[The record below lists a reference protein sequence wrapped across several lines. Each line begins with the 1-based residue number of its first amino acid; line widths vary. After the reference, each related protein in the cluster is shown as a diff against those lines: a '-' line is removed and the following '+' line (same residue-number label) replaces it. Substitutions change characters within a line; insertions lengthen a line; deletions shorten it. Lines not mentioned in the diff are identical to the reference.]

1 MYRHERGFSML
12 EVLVVILI
20 MGIIAAFALP
30 NALNFVRAY
39 RLHADASA
47 IASQLNVAP
56 FRATSQYTPYR
67 INFNIGANTFTMD
80 RLNSSYSSPITEF
93 GALPLSQGITLL
105 SNCPVEAK
113 PGNVS
118 ATFDGISPAM
128 NFNTRGLPV
137 DSSANPTN
145 NNVAYL
151 NNDSELY
158 DAVSVSLGG
167 QISIWTYSPTLG
179 SWTRR

>member
-1 MYRHERGFSML
+1 ML

-30 NALNFVRAY
+30 NAMNFVRAY

-47 IASQLNVAP
+47 IASQLNVAR

-67 INFNIGANTFTMD
+67 ISFNFPANSFTMD
-80 RLNSSYSSPITEF
+80 RLDTSYGSPKTEF
-93 GALPLSQGITLL
+93 GAQPLSRGITLL
-105 SNCPVEAK
+105 PKCPVAAK

-118 ATFDGISPAM
+118 ATFEESSSAI

-137 DSSANPTN
+137 DASANPTN
-145 NNVAYL
+145 NNVVYL
-151 NNDSELY
+151 QNDFNLY
-158 DAVSVSLGG
+158 DAVTVSLGG
-167 QISIWTYSPTLG
+167 QISIWTYSATAKT
-179 SWTRR
+179 WTRR